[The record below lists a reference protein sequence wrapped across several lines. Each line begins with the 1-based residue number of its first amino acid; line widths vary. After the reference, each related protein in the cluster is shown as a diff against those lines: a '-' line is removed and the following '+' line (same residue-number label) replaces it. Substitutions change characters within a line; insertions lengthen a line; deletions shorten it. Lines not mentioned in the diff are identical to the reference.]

1 MQSVVDVGS
10 DQTATAVVSTSN
22 LSVTAV
28 TAAAAPTAGSSQ
40 PQLRYLLERGTA
52 AAAPSVPQVVSA
64 VNDGCGAGGVV
75 VDTAAVMAAET
86 LPPGA
91 AAPAIMGPE
100 PDKPVTT
107 SRVWVPG
114 S

>member
-28 TAAAAPTAGSSQ
+28 TAAAPTAGRSQ

-75 VDTAAVMAAET
+75 VDTATVMAAET

-100 PDKPVTT
+100 PDKPGTT
-107 SRVWVPG
+107 SRGWVPG